1 MIATTQSCQPP
12 PNDPVILGPNITGK
26 LSITTQNQNY
36 GGCQLLIQKDAL
48 LKSKREKVQE
58 LTQTTP

>member
-1 MIATTQSCQPP
+1 MFGDDAL
-12 PNDPVILGPNITGK
+12 PVILGPNITGK